1 MLLYP
6 QHTGRRGLF
15 RLRLLAGQNRFAAQW
30 RLSAAALEPAGEAAT
45 DEELRAWLAADEQA
59 RNEQTKNLCLL
70 DTAGNMTDTDMTWR
84 GDAGNVQLV
93 HNGAAYVLNES
104 GW

>member
-1 MLLYP
+1 MA
-6 QHTGRRGLF
+6 GRR
-15 RLRLLAGQNRFAAQW
+15 
-30 RLSAAALEPAGEAAT
+30 
-45 DEELRAWLAADEQA
+45 RAA